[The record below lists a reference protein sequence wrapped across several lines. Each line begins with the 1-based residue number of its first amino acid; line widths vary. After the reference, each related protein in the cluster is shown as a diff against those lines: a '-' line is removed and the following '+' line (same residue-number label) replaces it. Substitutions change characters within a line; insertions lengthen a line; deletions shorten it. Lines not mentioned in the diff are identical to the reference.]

1 MNKSDYNYHR
11 CCTAITVITL
21 ILFFLTISGCA
32 VLTDSQVKAINTFAK
47 RTTEYDVLP
56 GAVIKQYAE
65 LNRIRHSFEAS
76 NATSGENSW
85 KRIISAADSIDKYE
99 KLSQQADDALNV
111 LDKYA
116 AMLQLLSSDEYAKS
130 LDASAERLGQSLD
143 KAIEY
148 YNARNNT
155 SINSAGSAAAAV
167 VRAGGGL
174 YIRYQQAK
182 ALQKFVEEADPL
194 VKEMTRAVERLMNKL
209 TPLKSE
215 SNIDENKVAYAL
227 QQLKEEYTEGFEKVQ
242 RYDVKATTL
251 AINANIDADKL
262 VELIQ
267 KTHAATIAYRQD
279 HSQLFKDTRSKANL
293 ENVFE
298 YGRAVYTEIKAGL
311 NLKKKLE
318 K

>member
-116 AMLQLLSSDEYAKS
+116 VMLQLLSSDEYAKS
-130 LDASAERLGQSLD
+130 LDASADCQ
-143 KAIEY
+143 
-148 YNARNNT
+148 
-155 SINSAGSAAAAV
+155 SAGAEF
-167 VRAGGGL
+167 
-174 YIRYQQAK
+174 I
-182 ALQKFVEEADPL
+182 
-194 VKEMTRAVERLMNKL
+194 TW
-209 TPLKSE
+209 
-215 SNIDENKVAYAL
+215 IDE
-227 QQLKEEYTEGFEKVQ
+227 
-242 RYDVKATTL
+242 
-251 AINANIDADKL
+251 
-262 VELIQ
+262 
-267 KTHAATIAYRQD
+267 
-279 HSQLFKDTRSKANL
+279 S
-293 ENVFE
+293 
-298 YGRAVYTEIKAGL
+298 
-311 NLKKKLE
+311 
-318 K
+318 